1 MVRIGICAGKT
12 ETLLVEEACRRLVKR
27 MRVRLTIQ
35 KWEDVKALEERIR
48 GGMEFDVLFLNLP
61 SADQDVISLGKCLR
75 EELRNFQTQL
85 IYLAEKECYSR
96 ALIQTIPLDFYLK
109 GSGVERMEEILQRA
123 MIVLKRA
130 EQRFEFRFRKNYY
143 SIPFRDII
151 YLCSDVRRIRVKTIL
166 EEFEFNGLLRDVKN
180 LLPKDFLVIHK
191 SFIINKAHVLR
202 YDFETVRLSDGTTL
216 SISKTNRSMV
226 KACLSVASIL

>member
-1 MVRIGICAGKT
+1 MVRIGVCAGKT
-12 ETLLVEEACRRLVKR
+12 DTQLVEEACRRLGKR
-27 MRVRLTIQ
+27 MRVRLTVQ
-35 KWEDVKALEERIR
+35 KWEDVKELEERIR
-48 GGMEFDVLFLNLP
+48 GGMEFDILFLNLA
-61 SADQDVISLGKCLR
+61 SGDQEMINLGRCLR

-96 ALIQTIPLDFYLK
+96 PLIQTIPLDFYIE
-109 GSGVERMEEILQRA
+109 GSGVDRMEEILQRA
-123 MIVLKRA
+123 LIVLRRA
-130 EQRFEFRFRKNYY
+130 EQRFEFKFRKNYY
-143 SIPFRDII
+143 SIPFRDIV
-151 YLCSDVRRIRVKTIL
+151 YLCSDVRRIRVKTAL

-226 KACLSVASIL
+226 KSCLRVESNL